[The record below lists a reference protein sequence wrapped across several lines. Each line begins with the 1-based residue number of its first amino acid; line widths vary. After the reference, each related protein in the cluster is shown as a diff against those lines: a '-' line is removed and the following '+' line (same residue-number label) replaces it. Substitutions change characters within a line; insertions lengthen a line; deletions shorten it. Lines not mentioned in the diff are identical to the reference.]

1 MQFQILD
8 CRFSI
13 ATKTEARSAIILK
26 CASGPPVG
34 RTRPAA
40 NSDLRLGVPGEVV
53 LNAFRQKPLA
63 TALASTRERGATA
76 FSSHAGAK
84 TMLAFASSL
93 GWLVSSFHK
102 AKK

>member
-1 MQFQILD
+1 MSNLEMED
-8 CRFSI
+8 KT
-13 ATKTEARSAIILK
+13 ATEP
-26 CASGPPVG
+26 SG
-34 RTRPAA
+34 
-40 NSDLRLGVPGEVV
+40 LGVPGEVV

-102 AKK
+102 AEK